1 MKAAALVLALLVAS
15 AAAAAEPHQWP
26 YYVEQND
33 DADLAVWALQ
43 AWERASEGKIRL
55 QRVDK
60 ADDALLQVVH
70 ATGQHGQ
77 YGEAVPVRINGRR
90 GVRLFIRSGTFGGGD
105 KLLRDTIVYLTV
117 LHEAGHAFGLQ
128 HTRVFEDIMYSFQYG
143 GDLEEYFQRYRRKLT
158 RREDIRKHS
167 GIAAG
172 DLRQLKA
179 VLE

>member
-1 MKAAALVLALLVAS
+1 LLFVAL
-15 AAAAAEPHQWP
+15 AAAAPREWP
-26 YYVEQND
+26 YYVEKNAD
-33 DADLAVWALQ
+33 SDLAVWALE
-43 AWERASEGKIRL
+43 AWERAADGKIKLR
-55 QRVDK
+55 RVDDPDE
-60 ADDALLQVVH
+60 AVLQVVH
-70 ATGQHGQ
+70 ASGRNGN
-77 YGEAVPVRINGRR
+77 YGEAVPVTIKGRR
-90 GVRLFIRSGTFGGGD
+90 GVRLYIRSGTFGGDD

-143 GDLEEYFQRYRRKLT
+143 GDLEEYFARYRRKLT

-172 DLRQLKA
+172 DLRQLKD